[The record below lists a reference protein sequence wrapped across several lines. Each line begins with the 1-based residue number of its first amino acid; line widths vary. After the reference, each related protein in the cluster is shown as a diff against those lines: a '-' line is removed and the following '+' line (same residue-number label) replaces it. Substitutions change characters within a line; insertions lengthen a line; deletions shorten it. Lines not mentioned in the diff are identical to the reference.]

1 MSTMLGDVP
10 SVSQEPEN
18 SAGPIEVLDAAEF
31 AKRIKVPVSWV
42 RTHTRARTPK
52 AERIPCRR
60 LGRYV
65 RFLWNSP
72 KLNAWLKER
81 EQQ

>member
-1 MSTMLGDVP
+1 MSAILGDVP
-10 SVSQEPEN
+10 LLSQEPEN
-18 SAGPIEVLDAAEF
+18 SAGSVEVIDAAEF
-31 AKRIKVPVSWV
+31 ANRIKVPISWV
-42 RTHTRARTPK
+42 RTHTRTRTPK

-60 LGRYV
+60 FGRYV

-72 KLNAWLKER
+72 KLKAWLEER